1 MNVERVDEIID
12 NYHAD
17 RTCTLA
23 ILQDVQTEY
32 KYLPREAIIQ
42 TAVRLGVT
50 LGEVYRMAT
59 FFRAFS
65 LEPKGEHTIKVC
77 LGTACHVR
85 GAVKVLEQLERDL
98 GIKAGET
105 TPDGKFSLEVVMCMG
120 ACALG
125 PLVMAD
131 EEHHGEMTPA
141 KVEKLLVTIRGDRVP
156 VTTCEG

>member
-1 MNVERVDEIID
+1 MNVQRVDEIID
-12 NYHAD
+12 GYQAD

-23 ILQDVQTEY
+23 ILQDVQAEY
-32 KYLPREAIIQ
+32 RYLPREAIIQ
-42 TAVRLGVT
+42 TANRLGVT

-65 LEPKGEHTIKVC
+65 LEPKGEHTIRVC

-85 GAVKVLEQLERDL
+85 GAVKVLDQLERSL
-98 GIKAGET
+98 GVKAGET
-105 TPDGKFSLEVVMCMG
+105 TPDGKSSLEVVMCLG

-131 EEHHGEMTPA
+131 EEHHAEMTPA
-141 KVEKLLVTIRGDRVP
+141 KVEKLLSTI
-156 VTTCEG
+156 

>member
-12 NYHAD
+12 NYQAD

-23 ILQDVQTEY
+23 ILQDVQAEY

-42 TAVRLGVT
+42 TAQRLGVT

-65 LEPKGEHTIKVC
+65 LEPKGEYTIRVC
-77 LGTACHVR
+77 MGTACHVR
-85 GAVKVLEQLERDL
+85 GAIQILEQFQRDL
-98 GIKAGET
+98 GIMAGET
-105 TPDGKFSLEVVMCMG
+105 SRDRKFSLEVVMCLG

-125 PLVMAD
+125 PVVVVN
-131 EEHHGEMTPA
+131 EETHGEMSPDKA
-141 KVEKLLVTIRGDRVP
+141 HALVAQLKDGGNGR
-156 VTTCEG
+156 EAS